1 MAADKASDQKQKR
14 RAARG
19 CWRGVEYTLC
29 CAVYLSAAR
38 RVGGSR
44 RPPPTAPSSAIHSW
58 GSEQGR
64 VRQEGFGPD
73 TFIKTLHQGRRG
85 RWGGQRAKRASIA
98 TSAVLPARAPP
109 ASHRPRSGCS
119 RGRLPAAC
127 LTGSGCTAL
136 NTLHFNAGRGLRGC
150 CRAVLC
156 CACCAQARGPAA
168 RMRCASSA
176 VTWPPPS
183 SNFLKFCSQERN
195 QAEASIG
202 QQLS

>member
-1 MAADKASDQKQKR
+1 MRSTRCA
-14 RAARG
+14 
-19 CWRGVEYTLC
+19 VLC

-85 RWGGQRAKRASIA
+85 RWGGQRAKRAGIA

-119 RGRLPAAC
+119 LGSCRLPAWPGQDARHS
-127 LTGSGCTAL
+127 THCTWMQC
-136 NTLHFNAGRGLRGC
+136 GREGLLPR
-150 CRAVLC
+150 RAVLRMLRSD
-156 CACCAQARGPAA
+156 AGAGRQDAVRLVRGHVAAAVLELLEVLLAGEKPGGHQLVSKAKARP
-168 RMRCASSA
+168 REKR
-176 VTWPPPS
+176 
-183 SNFLKFCSQERN
+183 R
-195 QAEASIG
+195 
-202 QQLS
+202 